1 MSSRSIVEQFHDDFL
16 SDAEVAKIIGCSRQS
31 LKQWRIMQPPRGP
44 KFVRFERMVRYR
56 RSDVQKW
63 IASRPTGGE
72 AGQ

>member
-1 MSSRSIVEQFHDDFL
+1 MSSRSIADVLRDEYLNDV
-16 SDAEVAKIIGCSRQS
+16 EVAKIIGCSRQS

-63 IASRPTGGE
+63 IDLRPSAGGV
-72 AGQ
+72 